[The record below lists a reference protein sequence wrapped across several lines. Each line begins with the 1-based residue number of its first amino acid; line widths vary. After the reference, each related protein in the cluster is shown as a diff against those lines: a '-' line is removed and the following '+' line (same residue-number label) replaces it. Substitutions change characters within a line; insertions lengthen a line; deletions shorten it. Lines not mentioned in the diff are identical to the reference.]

1 MERDAAV
8 REAAAVLPREL
19 RLALLDS
26 PPVELASWEEIR
38 LRAGRG
44 LFCTDRTGQETPITD
59 RAGVPVPVSEEDLR
73 LTVERATRASFQG
86 VSEKLA
92 AGFLPLPGG
101 HRLGLCGT
109 AALREREVIAF
120 RSLSSL
126 NLRIACPV
134 TGIGKLVL
142 PQLMEGNTFQST
154 LILAPPGEG
163 KTTLL
168 RDLIRLLG
176 HKGIRTGLTDER
188 GEVAAL
194 QKGVPQLDVGP
205 LADVIDGCPKGEG
218 VLLLLRTMSP
228 QVLAVDEIT
237 HPRDVSALCQGA
249 NCGTALLATAHGGSL
264 VELERRSLYQ
274 PLLQE
279 RVFRRLVTITR
290 MQGRRTY
297 RVEELS

>member
-1 MERDAAV
+1 MKRDAAV
-8 REAAAVLPREL
+8 REAAAVLPQEL
-19 RLALLDS
+19 RLALLDR
-26 PPVELASWEEIR
+26 PTRELANWEEIR
-38 LRAGRG
+38 LRASRG
-44 LFCTDRTGQETPITD
+44 LSCTDCTGRETPITD
-59 RAGVPVPVSEEDLR
+59 RTGMTVPVSGEDLR
-73 LTVERATRASFQG
+73 LTVERATRASLQG
-86 VSEKLA
+86 ASEKLA

-109 AALREREVIAF
+109 AALREGEVIAF

-126 NLRIACPV
+126 NIRIACPV
-134 TGIGKLVL
+134 TGIGEAIL
-142 PQLMEGNTFQST
+142 PQLLEGNTFQST

-176 HKGIRTGLTDER
+176 YRGIRTGLTDER

-205 LADVIDGCPKGEG
+205 LADVLDGCPKGEG
-218 VLLLLRTMSP
+218 VLLLLRAMSP

-249 NCGTALLATAHGGSL
+249 NCGASLLATAHGSSL
-264 VELERRSLYQ
+264 AELEQRGLYQ
-274 PLLQE
+274 PLLRE
-279 RVFRRLVTITR
+279 HVFHRLVTIAR
-290 MQGRRTY
+290 VQGQRTY
-297 RVEELS
+297 RVEVLP

>member
-8 REAAAVLPREL
+8 REAAAILPREL
-19 RLALLDS
+19 RLALLARPAWEQS
-26 PPVELASWEEIR
+26 GWEEIR

-44 LFCTDRTGQETPITD
+44 LSCTDSAGRETRITGPGGE
-59 RAGVPVPVSEEDLR
+59 ALPVTGEDLR
-73 LTVERATRASFQG
+73 LTVERATRASLQG
-86 VSEKLA
+86 ASEKLA
-92 AGFLPLPGG
+92 EGFLPLPGG

-109 AALREREVIAF
+109 AALREGQVLAF

-126 NLRIACPV
+126 NIRIACPV
-134 TGIGKLVL
+134 PGVGEALL
-142 PQLMEGNTFQST
+142 PRLMADGVFQST

-176 HKGIRTGLTDER
+176 LAGIRVGLADER

-194 QKGVPQLDVGP
+194 RQGVPQLEVGP
-205 LADVIDGCPKGEG
+205 LADVLDGCPKGEG
-218 VLLLLRTMSP
+218 LLLLLRAMAP

-249 NCGTALLATAHGGSL
+249 NCGTAILATAHGSSL
-264 VELERRSLYQ
+264 EELANRPLYR
-274 PLLQE
+274 PLLE
-279 RVFRRLVTITR
+279 DKVFRRVITIAR
-290 MQGRRTY
+290 AEGRRSY
-297 RVEELS
+297 RAEELP

>member
-1 MERDAAV
+1 MQRDAAV
-8 REAAAVLPREL
+8 REAASILPREL
-19 RLALLDS
+19 RLALLAR
-26 PPVELASWEEIR
+26 PVGERSGWEEIR

-44 LFCTDRTGQETPITD
+44 LSCADSTGRETCITG
-59 RAGVPVPVSEEDLR
+59 AEGAALPVSEEDLR
-73 LTVERATRASFQG
+73 YTVERATRASLQG
-86 VSEKLA
+86 AAEKLA

-109 AALREREVIAF
+109 AALREGQVLAF

-126 NLRIACPV
+126 NIRIACPV
-134 TGIGKLVL
+134 AGVGEPLLPRLLEEGVL
-142 PQLMEGNTFQST
+142 QST

-176 HKGIRTGLTDER
+176 LEGIRTGLADER

-194 QKGVPQLDVGP
+194 RQGVPQLDVGP
-205 LADVIDGCPKGEG
+205 LADVLDGCPKGEG
-218 VLLLLRTMSP
+218 LLLLLRAMAP

-249 NCGTALLATAHGGSL
+249 NCGASLLATAHGAGL
-264 VELERRSLYQ
+264 AELERRSLYR
-274 PLLQE
+274 PLLE
-279 RVFRRLVTITR
+279 DKVFRRLITISR
-290 MQGRRTY
+290 NQGQRSY
-297 RVEELS
+297 QVEVLS